1 MERGRKHTAQF
12 KEKVA
17 LEAVKGHKTSG
28 QLSSEFQVHP
38 TVINRWKKQ
47 LLDSLPEVFQQ
58 GKKSPRTAEEALTG
72 SLYQEIGRLKM
83 ELDWLK
89 KKLPFSIEGR
99 RGMVKVNQ
107 PHFSIVRQCRLV
119 GLSRSSYYHRPAVE
133 TEENLRYM
141 RLIDEQYMLTPF
153 FGSRQMTRWLNIMP
167 LRGNWWHHWGL
178 R

>member
-89 KKLPFSIEGR
+89 KKAALF
-99 RGMVKVNQ
+99 
-107 PHFSIVRQCRLV
+107 
-119 GLSRSSYYHRPAVE
+119 
-133 TEENLRYM
+133 
-141 RLIDEQYMLTPF
+141 D
-153 FGSRQMTRWLNIMP
+153 
-167 LRGNWWHHWGL
+167 
-178 R
+178 